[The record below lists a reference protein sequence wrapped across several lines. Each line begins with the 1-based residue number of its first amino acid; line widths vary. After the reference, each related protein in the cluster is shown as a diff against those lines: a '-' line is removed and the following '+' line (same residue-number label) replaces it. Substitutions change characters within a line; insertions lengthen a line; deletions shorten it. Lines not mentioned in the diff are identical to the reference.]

1 MSAAI
6 RPLPILA
13 SLPLNLSCKTPASL
27 PSVDGEARSPE
38 YLHHVVYTEHDR
50 EFLFGHVRTC
60 ARIPS
65 VHQLDCPETYIF
77 ENMKFLGF
85 CSRAAS
91 SPSARTRAS
100 SSSTSPAA
108 LAANAA
114 SPKYF
119 TPQTPDVRAR
129 SRRNEARSPTAD
141 GAGAGSRS
149 GWSSPAAD
157 ASDGARTRA
166 RSNAHSRL
174 ELHADT

>member
-6 RPLPILA
+6 RPLPTLA
-13 SLPLNLSCKTPASL
+13 SLPLNSSCKTPAVFSL
-27 PSVDGEARSPE
+27 LTEKARSPE

-77 ENMKFLGF
+77 ENMTFLGF

-91 SPSARTRAS
+91 SPSAR
-100 SSSTSPAA
+100 
-108 LAANAA
+108 LAPPRLRQRRWLPMQPHQ
-114 SPKYF
+114 SILPLKPLTYG
-119 TPQTPDVRAR
+119 PDQ
-129 SRRNEARSPTAD
+129 RRNEARSPTAD

-149 GWSSPAAD
+149 GWSSTAAD
-157 ASDGARTRA
+157 ASDGARA
-166 RSNAHSRL
+166 RSHAHSRL

>member
-6 RPLPILA
+6 RPLPTLA
-13 SLPLNLSCKTPASL
+13 SLPLNSSCKSPASL
-27 PSVDGEARSPE
+27 QSVDGEARSPE

-85 CSRAAS
+85 FRLRQRRWLPMQPHQSIL
-91 SPSARTRAS
+91 PLKPLT
-100 SSSTSPAA
+100 
-108 LAANAA
+108 
-114 SPKYF
+114 YG
-119 TPQTPDVRAR
+119 PDQ
-129 SRRNEARSPTAD
+129 RRNEARSPTAD

-149 GWSSPAAD
+149 GWSSTAAD
-157 ASDGARTRA
+157 ASDGARA
-166 RSNAHSRL
+166 RSHAHSRL

>member
-1 MSAAI
+1 MSAAS
-6 RPLPILA
+6 RPLPTLA
-13 SLPLNLSCKTPASL
+13 SLPVNSSCKTPASL
-27 PSVDGEARSPE
+27 QSVDGEARSPE

-91 SPSARTRAS
+91 SPSAQTRA
-100 SSSTSPAA
+100 SSTSPAA

-149 GWSSPAAD
+149 GWSSTAAD
-157 ASDGARTRA
+157 ASDGARA
-166 RSNAHSRL
+166 RSNAHSR
-174 ELHADT
+174 